1 MYQKMYND
9 IKLFFKIKYKIKITK
24 FGGEFMKFKKIKT
37 KMLVSILPVI
47 AVVLIALTLIAAV
60 SCLNMVNTKVQ
71 ESMTATLD
79 AETGSINQELEA
91 VKATATTLSST
102 VASSYKTLVLSDY
115 EKMLTNVITQK
126 NMVSGSGIWFAPY
139 AYDSNEKYVC
149 PYVYKDG
156 SSTVVTYDYSNAEYD
171 YVSQEYYTIAESST
185 EPVITDPY

>member
-1 MYQKMYND
+1 
-9 IKLFFKIKYKIKITK
+9 
-24 FGGEFMKFKKIKT
+24 MKFKKIKT

-79 AETGSINQELEA
+79 AETGNINQELEV
-91 VKATATTLSST
+91 VKATTATLSST

-126 NMVSGSGIWFAPY
+126 DMVSGSGIWFAPY
-139 AYDSNEKYVC
+139 AYDSNEKYVG

-185 EPVITDPY
+185 EPVITDPYLL